1 MSILDPSTDADLEEC
16 TDRLDE
22 FVASLRYPEAVLAG
36 ALRIHLSGV
45 LSALLT
51 HEQCTRDEARA
62 FVRELEQSALS

>member
-1 MSILDPSTDADLEEC
+1 MSIIDPSNDAALEEC
-16 TDRLDE
+16 ADRLDE
-22 FVASLRYPEAVLAG
+22 FVASLHYPEAVLAG

-45 LSALLT
+45 LSALLA